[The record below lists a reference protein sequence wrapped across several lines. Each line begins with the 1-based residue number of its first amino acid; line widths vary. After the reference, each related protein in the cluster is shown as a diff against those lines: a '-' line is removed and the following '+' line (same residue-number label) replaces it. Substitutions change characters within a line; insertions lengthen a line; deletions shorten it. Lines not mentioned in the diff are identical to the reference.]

1 MAATAAFVVL
11 ACGPFVAGYAG
22 AHSPACY
29 SGVYDLIA
37 ELEAASAAELNELID
52 RIGELAGVET
62 TTSSILLATK
72 WSKGG
77 VSAEVHPA
85 EKPFGVT
92 KPLQA
97 AGQQALCGTDVP
109 LVMGH
114 VVRPHT
120 VLGAE

>member
-1 MAATAAFVVL
+1 VAATAAFVVL

-72 WSKGG
+72 WSKGAYQLKSTLPRSPLG
-77 VSAEVHPA
+77 SQSRFRRPASRRSA
-85 EKPFGVT
+85 GLT
-92 KPLQA
+92 YRL
-97 AGQQALCGTDVP
+97 
-109 LVMGH
+109 
-114 VVRPHT
+114 
-120 VLGAE
+120 